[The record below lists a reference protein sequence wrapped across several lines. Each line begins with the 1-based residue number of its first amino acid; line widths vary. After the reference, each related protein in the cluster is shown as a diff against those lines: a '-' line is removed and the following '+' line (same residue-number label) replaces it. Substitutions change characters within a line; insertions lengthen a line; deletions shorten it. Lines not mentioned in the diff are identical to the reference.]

1 MLLAGRYGGQKHM
14 IGAPIFPI
22 YKKVLTAALGMAL
35 LVHAGMSIALA
46 AAGKPF
52 GESLAMLFHYP
63 GVALKVF
70 GWVTFSDEPYCVSQQ
85 IDGGC
90 DHRQHPAQSA
100 SVRALGFL
108 QTHCRLMP

>member
-52 GESLAMLFHYP
+52 GESLAMFISLSWSGIEGLRVGHF
-63 GVALKVF
+63 
-70 GWVTFSDEPYCVSQQ
+70 
-85 IDGGC
+85 
-90 DHRQHPAQSA
+90 
-100 SVRALGFL
+100 LG
-108 QTHCRLMP
+108 